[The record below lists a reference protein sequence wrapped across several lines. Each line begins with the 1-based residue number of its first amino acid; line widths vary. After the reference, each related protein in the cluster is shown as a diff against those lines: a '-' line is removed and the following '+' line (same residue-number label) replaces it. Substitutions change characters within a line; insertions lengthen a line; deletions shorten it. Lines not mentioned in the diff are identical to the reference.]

1 MSFKFAFRWFH
12 VVILRIVQNGSTS
25 VGIRRCA
32 AGFSMSFV
40 SFGIALGY
48 KLANFDIDQ
57 VQEMGALKYFM
68 WNGISACLSNDEYG
82 PKNHEK
88 S

>member
-1 MSFKFAFRWFH
+1 MSF
-12 VVILRIVQNGSTS
+12 I
-25 VGIRRCA
+25 
-32 AGFSMSFV
+32 

-48 KLANFDIDQ
+48 KFAKFDIDQ

-68 WNGISACLSNDEYG
+68 WNVGRQVLWFDRFACLSNDEYG